1 MLFQIYGEN
10 AGFQLLGWALVF
22 VGLIAANEL
31 ARRSKKGGIFFFL
44 ALPAALTV
52 YFIAIYAGAAMGAEW
67 ALNNP
72 TYTHMNSWF
81 HYAKLYAAS
90 FQP

>member
-31 ARRSKKGGIFFFL
+31 ARRSKR
-44 ALPAALTV
+44 AV
-52 YFIAIYAGAAMGAEW
+52 SSS
-67 ALNNP
+67 
-72 TYTHMNSWF
+72 SWRF
-81 HYAKLYAAS
+81 PPH
-90 FQP
+90 

>member
-31 ARRSKKGGIFFFL
+31 APKRAVSSS
-44 ALPAALTV
+44 
-52 YFIAIYAGAAMGAEW
+52 
-67 ALNNP
+67 
-72 TYTHMNSWF
+72 SWRF
-81 HYAKLYAAS
+81 PPH
-90 FQP
+90 